1 MGKKIKQT
9 TTNLC
14 QKSLTTGLLEG
25 GVAYLMIVLY
35 DTGVAFLTI
44 GFLEGGVAYLIIVL
58 YDRGASSL
66 TISLREGG
74 VASLDVSLLEGQWP
88 LAQ

>member
-1 MGKKIKQT
+1 M
-9 TTNLC
+9 
-14 QKSLTTGLLEG
+14 
-25 GVAYLMIVLY
+25 
-35 DTGVAFLTI
+35 
-44 GFLEGGVAYLIIVL
+44 AYLIIGL